1 MTTLTTR
8 PSGGYPDRGE
18 PPADHR
24 SGVAR
29 AALVAGGSFTTAIGA
44 ILASAGM
51 WGLGDRTILYAL
63 VALCVI
69 AALTMFTAAIMMRR

>member
-1 MTTLTTR
+1 MVTLAT
-8 PSGGYPDRGE
+8 PG
-18 PPADHR
+18 PADPRDKNHQ

-29 AALVAGGSFTTAIGA
+29 AALVTGGGFATAIATILGA
-44 ILASAGM
+44 AGA

-69 AALTMFTAAIMMRR
+69 AALTLFTAAFMVRRL